1 MLTFDGAV
9 TLWRFLL
16 TVGPS
21 ATIILLLLNGIKEFR
36 PDIVDL
42 ENRVES
48 VYVDD
53 LRDSY
58 DFIVVGGG
66 TAGCVLAS
74 RLSEVQQWSVL
85 LLEAGGDEP
94 LLADLPV
101 LFPAFQRSPWDWKYR
116 TEPSEHFCLAMQN
129 QRCLWPRGKMLGGC
143 SSINAML
150 YIRGNRKD
158 YDRWAEI
165 GNSGWNYDNVLHYFL
180 KMEDFRVKG
189 LELNPYHSQKGLLT
203 VEEFRYS
210 SPLQNIFLK
219 AAAELNV
226 LNPNQ
231 DFNGKS
237 QTGFAVPHGTLREG
251 LRCSVNKAYIRPVWR
266 RKNLHI
272 LLKASVEKLIID
284 PKTKEAKGVQFNW
297 LGVQRLIWASREII
311 LTAGSISS
319 PHLLMLSGVGPQ
331 DQLLRYNIEVIQH
344 LPGVGR
350 NLQDHISTTGAMY
363 TIENFQNNNQKLSFI
378 VPEQLSK
385 EMVERFLFQEEGFF
399 YSLPVA
405 EVMGFWNTK
414 YQDPKL
420 DWPDVQ
426 YFMGSFGYGADGGLL
441 GSRGSGLT
449 FDNFANTMEPVI
461 YQDTF
466 LIAPLLLRP
475 KSRGKLELQSDNPQV
490 APKIYANYY
499 DHPLDIAVMVDAL
512 KFAHNLT
519 HTTVMR
525 QLNATLNIYVWRNCP
540 NVEYLADAFW
550 ECLARYYSQTIYHP
564 VGTCKMGPYSDIEA
578 VVDPR
583 LRVYGTRRLRV
594 IDASVM
600 PAIVTG
606 NTNVP
611 TIMIAEKGADMIK
624 EEWLHYQAGV

>member
-36 PDIVDL
+36 RDIVDND
-42 ENRVES
+42 NRVQS
-48 VYVDD
+48 IHVDD
-53 LRDSY
+53 LRESY

-74 RLSEVQQWSVL
+74 RLSEVEQWNIL

-116 TEPSEHFCLAMQN
+116 TEPSERFCLAMQN
-129 QRCLWPRGKMLGGC
+129 QQCLWPRGKMLGGC

-165 GNSGWNYDNVLHYFL
+165 GNLGWNYDNLLHYFL

-189 LELNPYHSQKGLLT
+189 SELNPYHSQKGPLT

-210 SPLQNIFLK
+210 SPLQKIFLK
-219 AAAELNV
+219 AVEELKM
-226 LNPNQ
+226 LSPYQ
-231 DFNGKS
+231 DFNGRS
-237 QTGFAVPHGTLREG
+237 QTGFAVPHATLREG
-251 LRCSVNKAYIRPVWR
+251 LRCSVNKAYIRPIWK

-272 LLKASVEKLIID
+272 LLKAFVEKLVID

-297 LGVQRLIWASREII
+297 LGLKRLVWASREIV

-331 DQLLRYNIEVIQH
+331 DQLLKYDIEVIQH

-363 TIENFQNNNQKLSFI
+363 TIENFQNNNEKLSFI
-378 VPEQLSK
+378 IPEQLSR
-385 EMVERFLFQEEGFF
+385 EMVERFLFQKSGFF

-449 FDNFANTMEPVI
+449 FNNFANTMEPVI

-475 KSRGKLELQSDNPQV
+475 KSRGKLELQSNNPQV

-512 KFAHNLT
+512 KLAHNLT
-519 HTTVMR
+519 HTNIMR

-540 NVEYLADAFW
+540 NADYLTDAFW
-550 ECLARYYSQTIYHP
+550 ECLARHYSQTIYHP

-583 LRVYGTRRLRV
+583 LRVYGTHRLRV
-594 IDASVM
+594 IDASIM
-600 PAIVTG
+600 PVIVTG
-606 NTNVP
+606 NTNAP

-624 EEWLHYQAGV
+624 EEWLHYQAEI